1 MKIEVENSIYSKI
14 DKELLP
20 IAKQL
25 LSFEKEYWKQGQYAK
40 EKNIYQ
46 ASMVKRH
53 EVLTGLVPRIVSYLK
68 KKDIKFSISGYNEK
82 LKPTNKPDVKGITFR
97 EDQLRLI
104 EAAIDNQ
111 RGLIISPTGSGKT
124 IIAAGL
130 ISCFKNSKVL
140 FLMHTIDLLHQTAK
154 EFEKFGLE
162 NISVMGDGR
171 KDLTGDIVIATRQ
184 TLANIDVKEYFDLFD
199 ITIVDEAHRV
209 NSVDSQYGKLL
220 TNNLSVMKIGFTATN
235 QKTKEKSLS
244 LEGLIGPVIG
254 ELSLEEGIE
263 KGILCKPRIKLI
275 SIPFKPTDTRK
286 YYELYEEQ
294 IVNSRARNRIIIKEV
309 KKRVS
314 KNKSCLIMIKEIEHG
329 NNLMDIA
336 NIMGLSDIVF
346 IQGKTEGEQR
356 QEVKAALQDKKIRAV
371 IVTAIWKEGINIP
384 SLDCIINAVGGK
396 SEIMTLQAIGRG
408 LRTFKGKEEVEII
421 DFIDCHKYLSSHFT
435 MRLQIYVKNNWI

>member
-1 MKIEVENSIYSKI
+1 MKIIIENSIFSKI

-40 EKNIYQ
+40 EKNTYQ

-53 EVLTGLVPRIVSYLK
+53 EVLTGLVPRIVSHLK

-82 LKPTNKPDVKGITFR
+82 LKPTNKPNIKGITFR

-124 IIAAGL
+124 VIAAGL

-154 EFEKFGLE
+154 EFEKFGLK
-162 NISVMGDGR
+162 NISIIGAGK
-171 KDLTGDIVIATRQ
+171 KDLTGQIVIATRQ
-184 TLANIDVKEYFDLFD
+184 TLANINTKDYFDLFD
-199 ITIVDEAHRV
+199 ITIVDESHHAV
-209 NSVDSQYGKLL
+209 GGQYETIM
-220 TNNLSVMKIGFTATN
+220 TNNLSIMKIGFTATE
-235 QKTKEKSLS
+235 QKTKEKALS

-263 KGILCKPRIKLI
+263 QGILCKPKVTLI
-275 SIPFKPTDTRK
+275 SIPYKPTDTRQYHK
-286 YYELYEEQ
+286 LYEEQ
-294 IVNSRARNRIIIKEV
+294 IINSRTRNRIVIKAV
-309 KKRVS
+309 KKRVL
-314 KNKSCLIMIKEIEHG
+314 KNKSCLIMVKEIEHG
-329 NNLMDIA
+329 ENLMEMAEVLNLD
-336 NIMGLSDIVF
+336 NIIF
-346 IQGKTEGEQR
+346 IQGKTEGKQR
-356 QEVKAALQDKKIRAV
+356 QEVKQALQDKKIKAV
-371 IVTAIWKEGINIP
+371 IVTAIWREGVNIP
-384 SLDCIINAVGGK
+384 SLDCIVNAVGGK

-435 MRLQIYVKNNWI
+435 RRLQIYVRNKWI